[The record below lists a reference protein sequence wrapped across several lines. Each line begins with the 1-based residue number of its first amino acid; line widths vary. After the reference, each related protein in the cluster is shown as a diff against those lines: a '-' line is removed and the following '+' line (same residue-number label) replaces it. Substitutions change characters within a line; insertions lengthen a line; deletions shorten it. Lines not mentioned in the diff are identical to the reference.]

1 MPHLFEP
8 YQIRELTLRN
18 RVMVSPMCMYSA
30 PENGLFTEWHFVHL
44 ASRAVGGAGL
54 VCQEATAVESR
65 GRISEGDLGLWDDIQ
80 IAPLQ
85 RITHFIKE
93 AGAASAIQLAHAGRK
108 AWSSHKGH
116 GGPQQPVAPS
126 AIPWDHDWEV
136 PHELT
141 IQEIR
146 QIVDAFQ
153 AAAARALA
161 AAFDVIEIH
170 GAHGYLLHSFLSP
183 ISNQRQDLYGGSLE
197 KRCRLVLE
205 VAQAIRQVWPE
216 HKPLLLRV
224 SATDWAEGGL
234 TPDDFV
240 ALAPALKKAGID
252 LIYCS
257 SGGVAPIS
265 IPRIAPGYQI
275 PLAERIR
282 HGGQIATAAVG
293 LITQP
298 EMAEE
303 IISNG
308 RADLVALAREVLR
321 HPYWPLMAAH
331 RLGQEVAWPKQ
342 YLRAKPQ

>member
-54 VCQEATAVESR
+54 VCQEATAVEPR
-65 GRISEGDLGLWDDIQ
+65 GRISEGDLGIWDDMHIVS
-80 IAPLQ
+80 LQ
-85 RITHFIKE
+85 RITHFIRE
-93 AGAASAIQLAHAGRK
+93 AGGSSAIQLAHAGRK
-108 AWSSHKGH
+108 AWSARKGH
-116 GGPQQPVAPS
+116 EGPQQPVAPS

-141 IQEIR
+141 VAEIH
-146 QIVDAFQ
+146 QVIDAFQ
-153 AAAARALA
+153 GAAGRALA
-161 AAFDVIEIH
+161 AGYDVIEIH
-170 GAHGYLLHSFLSP
+170 GAHGYLLHEFLSP
-183 ISNQRQDLYGGSLE
+183 ISNHRQDCYGGSLE
-197 KRCRLVLE
+197 NRARLLLE
-205 VAQAIRQVWPE
+205 VTQAIRQVWAD
-216 HKPLLLRV
+216 HKPLFLRV
-224 SATDWAEGGL
+224 SATDWADGGL
-234 TPDDFV
+234 TPEDFV
-240 ALAPALKKAGID
+240 TLAPALKHAGID
-252 LIYCS
+252 LIDCS

-265 IPRIAPGYQI
+265 KPVVAPGYQI

-282 HGGQIATAAVG
+282 HGGQIPTAAVG

-303 IISNG
+303 IITNG
-308 RADLVALAREVLR
+308 RADVVALAREVLR

-331 RLGQEVAWPKQ
+331 RLGQDIAWPKQ